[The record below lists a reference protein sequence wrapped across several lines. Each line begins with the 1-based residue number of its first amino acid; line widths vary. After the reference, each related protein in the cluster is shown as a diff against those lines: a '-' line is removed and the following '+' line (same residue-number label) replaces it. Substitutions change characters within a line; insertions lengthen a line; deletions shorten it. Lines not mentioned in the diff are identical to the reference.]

1 MKSGMLTVFQVKDDA
16 INHLVSIIIRHIFIL
31 YWKML
36 TVKKRTLSAL
46 GSLALLVTAAAHAGT
61 WSIGASALVAPDPY
75 RGDND
80 RVYPVPMV
88 NYDSDS
94 FYFHSLTAGYY
105 LWKDQQDQLSATAFY
120 SPWRFRASDSD
131 DWRMKRLNNRYATV
145 MAGLSYS
152 HHEAWGTLR
161 ASFVGD
167 ILDNSNGLVGD
178 LAYLYT
184 LHHGDWSFTPGVGV
198 TWNSANQNS
207 YYFGVSDSEARRS
220 SLQQYSPENS
230 WSPYLEL
237 TTYYRINADWN
248 AFFAGRFVQLSSQ
261 IKDSPMIAKSYTGML
276 WSGVT
281 YRF

>member
-1 MKSGMLTVFQVKDDA
+1 MLV
-16 INHLVSIIIRHIFIL
+16 H
-31 YWKML
+31 
-36 TVKKRTLSAL
+36 
-46 GSLALLVTAAAHAGT
+46 GLLVP
-61 WSIGASALVAPDPY
+61 ALVAPDPY

-167 ILDNSNGLVGD
+167 ILDNSNGTVGD

-198 TWNSANQNS
+198 TGTAPTRIATTSACPT
-207 YYFGVSDSEARRS
+207 ARRAAAVCS
-220 SLQQYSPENS
+220 STVRKTVGHPI
-230 WSPYLEL
+230 WS
-237 TTYYRINADWN
+237 
-248 AFFAGRFVQLSSQ
+248 
-261 IKDSPMIAKSYTGML
+261 
-276 WSGVT
+276 
-281 YRF
+281 